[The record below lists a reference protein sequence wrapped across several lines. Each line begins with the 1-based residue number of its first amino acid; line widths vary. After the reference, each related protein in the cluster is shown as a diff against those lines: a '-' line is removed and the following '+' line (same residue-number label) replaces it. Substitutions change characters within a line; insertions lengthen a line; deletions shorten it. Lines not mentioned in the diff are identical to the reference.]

1 MQKKLILLYD
11 WLKSYNQRTRAK
23 EQLLTYI
30 WITMWYDS
38 IISCRERLKDLIR
51 IELMCKVGTGYRLKN
66 KLSD

>member
-1 MQKKLILLYD
+1 MKKKLKLLYD

-38 IISCRERLKDLIR
+38 IISCRERLKDLVR
-51 IELMCKVGTGYRLKN
+51 IELMYKVGTGYRLKN
-66 KLSD
+66 NTI

>member
-30 WITMWYDS
+30 YVIMNYKRKKS
-38 IISCRERLKDLIR
+38 AESRLKDLIR

-66 KLSD
+66 NTI